1 MGIDDVR
8 AMVAF
13 TAQANVTQ
21 MVPILTPL
29 LAAMRLTIMEAAS
42 TPGFITSGAPSVW
55 SDPAAPLR
63 LLRPL

>member
-42 TPGFITSGAPSVW
+42 TPGFITSGAPSV
-55 SDPAAPLR
+55 
-63 LLRPL
+63 